1 MLREGGYVER
11 NGAAADEFDCYEVS
25 ADGTQT
31 GAVTGAHDDRVMTRA
46 IGCYIAYTWPL
57 TPKAPFG
64 CFTDGRGN
72 QGAALSAGGVP
83 LVVVQGVQDAWE
95 EHMGA
100 VLRMARGTRNG

>member
-31 GAVTGAHDDRVMTRA
+31 GAVAGAHDDRVMTRA
-46 IGCYIAYTWPL
+46 IGCYIAYTWP
-57 TPKAPFG
+57 TPKGTRNG

-72 QGAALSAGGVP
+72 QGEAVSAGGVP
-83 LVVVQGVQDAWE
+83 LVVQGRWENDAWG

-100 VLRMARGTRNG
+100 VLRMARGHP